1 MPPIG
6 HRCLSMSCLSI
17 LLAVV
22 VVVLGIMVATF
33 GVITSRGFLPITV
46 RTALNSVP
54 LFNSRQHYAFSHLPD
69 NLTGTTILIT
79 GASSGIGHEAAK
91 LMAERGARVVLGTR
105 GSRARLKSI
114 ENSLGPGVAA
124 PSSLDLASFSSI
136 REFVRS
142 LSDLG
147 VERIDSA
154 LLNAAKMSFGYEEGE
169 LGIERMMAGHHLGHA
184 YLLELLMPLML
195 ASQRPRVVFVSSSA
209 HVFSYAEGIRFNST
223 AGSFGLY
230 FQAYAS
236 SKLANAVYVRA
247 LASRLEAAYPS
258 KFVVNAV
265 NPGVVTTPFAWYQLY
280 VPSLFSATPREGALS
295 VLSPLLDS
303 EAQTDGYYD
312 PLGLRLDWY
321 HDTAYWWTCDADLR
335 ERLWQ
340 WTSAAL
346 RDAHR
351 NVSSTPTGSLILDRN
366 VL

>member
-1 MPPIG
+1 KVHTDAKGEAPKGSLMLAEKDVVLVLNLLVRWVCRVAPCVPACIAVTLWMHKGALKLYYGLTLPSLVGGGSVPILLPPRKLLASLLSIYMPPIG
-6 HRCLSMSCLSI
+6 HHCLSMSCLSL

-22 VVVLGIMVATF
+22 VVVLATMLATF
-33 GVITSRGFLPITV
+33 DMITSRGFLPITV

-54 LFNSRQHYAFSHLPD
+54 LFNSRQHYAFSDLPD

-105 GSRARLKSI
+105 GSRGRLKSI

-124 PSSLDLASFSSI
+124 SSSLDLASFSSI

-154 LLNAAKMSFGYEEGE
+154 LLNAGKMSFGYEEGE
-169 LGIERMMAGHHLGHA
+169 LGIEMMMAVHHLGHA

-195 ASQRPRVVFVSSSA
+195 ASQHPRVVFVSSSA
-209 HVFSYAEGIRFNST
+209 HAFSYAEGIRFNST

-236 SKLANAVYVRA
+236 SKLANAVY
-247 LASRLEAAYPS
+247 
-258 KFVVNAV
+258 
-265 NPGVVTTPFAWYQLY
+265 
-280 VPSLFSATPREGALS
+280 
-295 VLSPLLDS
+295 
-303 EAQTDGYYD
+303 
-312 PLGLRLDWY
+312 
-321 HDTAYWWTCDADLR
+321 
-335 ERLWQ
+335 
-340 WTSAAL
+340 
-346 RDAHR
+346 
-351 NVSSTPTGSLILDRN
+351 
-366 VL
+366 